1 VSERN
6 ECDCCGRLEER
17 VANMGIRID
26 ELVEHVVTGNG
37 TPSLLQRVT
46 LLEGPVRTIGKL
58 GWAMVAALLSLVVA
72 ILSGHIK

>member
-1 VSERN
+1 MSSI
-6 ECDCCGRLEER
+6 DSR
-17 VANMGIRID
+17 VD
-26 ELVEHVVTGNG
+26 ELVQHVVTGNG